1 MYGGETV
8 LEDEAPSNLELMNMK
23 VPSLLGGGSKQMVTS
38 PRIATVSFV
47 SCRTSR
53 TVSIFF
59 WCPCLPAYILS
70 GQSFP
75 FPYE

>member
-1 MYGGETV
+1 V

-59 WCPCLPAYILS
+59 LVSLS
-70 GQSFP
+70 SSIHPVRAEFSLSL
-75 FPYE
+75 